1 MQVIKVVVN
10 EKNLKLKKPKSLFFY
25 FSDKNLINC
34 GTLVDGSWTTI
45 WYSRDYASWL
55 EAVKRCLKEKEAH
68 SLGTLPVTGHAET
81 HFFRDLLIYNPTQH
95 NHSLSL
101 QQPRALLLAC
111 AGSTALL
118 QLHPCGLWLEK
129 DIAFIHYVSGKN
141 ISNFVVE
148 NVYSF

>member
-1 MQVIKVVVN
+1 MPHDLRQSKDVQ
-10 EKNLKLKKPKSLFFY
+10 KKKRH
-25 FSDKNLINC
+25 I
-34 GTLVDGSWTTI
+34 
-45 WYSRDYASWL
+45 AL
-55 EAVKRCLKEKEAH
+55 EL
-68 SLGTLPVTGHAET
+68 LPVTGHAET